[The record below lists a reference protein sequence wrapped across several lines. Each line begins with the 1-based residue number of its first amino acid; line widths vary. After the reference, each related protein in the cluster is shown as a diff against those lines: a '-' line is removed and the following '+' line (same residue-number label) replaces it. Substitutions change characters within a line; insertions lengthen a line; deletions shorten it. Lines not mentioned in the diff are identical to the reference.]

1 MLEMKLPNAKD
12 SLYRRPRDRRN
23 LFGKE
28 SEESLIHA
36 TVYSS
41 APYAP
46 SHPHRCG
53 GGGGFLDLGLL
64 DDGPFLR
71 TTASARASE
80 VTSQVSRLESALKNK
95 SLL

>member
-1 MLEMKLPNAKD
+1 MQKTVCIGDPVTAGIFSERNRKRVSSMLQ
-12 SLYRRPRDRRN
+12 S
-23 LFGKE
+23 
-28 SEESLIHA
+28 
-36 TVYSS
+36 TVRHLTLL
-41 APYAP
+41 AI
-46 SHPHRCG
+46 RIG
-53 GGGGFLDLGLL
+53 VVGGGGFLDLGLL